1 MCYTSAMDEST
12 LMQLL
17 NSTGTD
23 SGTATSLFDMD
34 ALMESLAPFMLAMTV
49 ISVLLVILYLVSIIN
64 KWRANKAILD
74 IKKLLIEMNERDRL
88 RYGVDV
94 PQPAVAAPRSDTI
107 APLGEV
113 PVPPVAE

>member
-23 SGTATSLFDMD
+23 GGTATSLFDMD
-34 ALMESLAPFMLAMTV
+34 ALMESLAPFILAMTIV
-49 ISVLLVILYLVSIIN
+49 SVLLVVLYLVSVIN

-74 IKKLLIEMNERDRL
+74 IKKLLIEMNKRDRL
-88 RYGVDV
+88 RYGANT
-94 PQPAVAAPRSDTI
+94 PQPSA
-107 APLGEV
+107 APLGEA
-113 PVPPVAE
+113 PIPPVTE